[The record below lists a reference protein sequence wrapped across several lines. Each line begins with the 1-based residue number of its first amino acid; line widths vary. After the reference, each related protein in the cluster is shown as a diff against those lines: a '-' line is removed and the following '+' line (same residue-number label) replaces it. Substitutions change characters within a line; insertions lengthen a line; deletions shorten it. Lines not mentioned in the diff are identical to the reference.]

1 MRVREWFA
9 PVFAPDEV
17 LSAALAGNDIRFTM
31 LNSLIGTARMLVGD
45 NPARVLL
52 LTDHAIYVATR
63 KFWKRR
69 FKSLLTTYPLG
80 SVSISVD
87 RRTELRIGDDVY
99 FLNPPGYQMGGPIG
113 TQQDVRLFLAAGR
126 RD

>member
-9 PVFAPDEV
+9 PAFAPDEV
-17 LSAALAGNDIRFTM
+17 LTAALAGNDIRFTM

-52 LTDHAIYVATR
+52 LTDRAIYVATR

-69 FKSLLTTYPLG
+69 FKGLLTTYPIG
-80 SVSISVD
+80 SSRSAWTAPSCASVTM
-87 RRTELRIGDDVY
+87 RT
-99 FLNPPGYQMGGPIG
+99 F
-113 TQQDVRLFLAAGR
+113 
-126 RD
+126 